1 MVGPYSEGDE
11 LHLELGLG
19 KHRFLTCFLI
29 FLYVAFVFY
38 LDNLSDSG
46 MAVAVMYVIAVLL
59 ASGFASANVIRA
71 TGTVCVVLT
80 VSAFV
85 WGHYDDLFDDSL
97 ARCIFSVAA
106 IAITTVL
113 AVRNQRGTDVLA
125 QRAGLLNLS
134 NDAIF
139 VRDLEGAIQFWNR
152 GAEKLYGYRSYE
164 AINAVSAELLNTKFD
179 VRHAE
184 AMACLVETGRW
195 EGELVQM
202 KRDGSQLTVASR
214 WSLSRDE
221 RGRPRA
227 ILETNTDISERKR
240 TEVKLQEQERE
251 RRVILNTV
259 PAFVW
264 TNLTDGTV
272 DYLNERWTELGIDL
286 SGISRRLENL
296 IHPSDLPRWRDLWA
310 QAEQSAEMIETECR
324 LKTGSGVYRW
334 MLMRGSPL
342 MSNAEEVV
350 RWYGVMND
358 IDALRQTEEALQQAH
373 ADLAHATRV
382 ATLGEL
388 VASIAHEVNQP
399 LGAVVTNGE
408 AALRWLHRT
417 PPEIAE
423 VRDGLDRVIAE
434 GQRASEVVRRLL
446 SLSKKGVP
454 LNKSVLNCAE
464 LITESLA
471 LVQRELMRHDIAV
484 DVDISVPDVKVR
496 GDKIQLQQVLI
507 NLLMN
512 AHHAVL
518 EVQNSARNIRI
529 SLKLSVTSDVLIVVQ
544 DSGHGI
550 CRKHQERLFTTF
562 FTTKRN
568 GLGMGLSI
576 CRSII
581 SAHGGRI
588 SLQSEEGEGAI
599 FTIELPAC
607 ST

>member
-1 MVGPYSEGDE
+1 MQ
-11 LHLELGLG
+11 LELGFR
-19 KHRFLTCFLI
+19 KHKFLTCFLI

-59 ASGFASANVIRA
+59 SSGFASANVILL
-71 TGTVCVVLT
+71 TGAACVVLT
-80 VSAFV
+80 ISAFV
-85 WGHYDDLFDDSL
+85 WGHYDDLLDDSL

-106 IAITTVL
+106 ITITTVL
-113 AVRNQRGTDVLA
+113 TIRNQRGTDVLA

-139 VRDLEGAIQFWNR
+139 VRDLDGFIQFWNR
-152 GAEKLYGYRSYE
+152 GAEKLYGYQSQE
-164 AINAVSAELLNTKFD
+164 AMNAKSAVLLKTRFD
-179 VRHAE
+179 VPHDE
-184 AMACLVETGRW
+184 AMAQLFETGRW
-195 EGELVQM
+195 EGELVQT
-202 KRDGSQLTVASR
+202 KSDGSQLTVASR

-221 RGRPRA
+221 RARPRA

-272 DYLNERWTELGIDL
+272 DYLNERWSELGIDL
-286 SGISRRLENL
+286 SGISCRLENL
-296 IHPSDLPRWRDLWA
+296 IHPGDLLRWRELWA

-324 LKTGSGVYRW
+324 LKTGSGTYRW

-342 MSNAEEVV
+342 MSNSGEVV

-358 IDALRQTEEALQQAH
+358 IDVLRRTEEALQQAH
-373 ADLAHATRV
+373 ADLAHATRI

-408 AALRWLHRT
+408 AALRWLHRS
-417 PPEIAE
+417 PPELAE
-423 VRDGLDRVIAE
+423 VADGLGRVIAE

-454 LNKSVLNCAE
+454 LNKSVVNCAE

-471 LVQRELMRHDIAV
+471 LVHRELLRHDVVV
-484 DVDISVPDVKVR
+484 DVDITAPDLKVR

-512 AHHAVL
+512 AHQAVL
-518 EVQNSARNIRI
+518 ERQNGARHIQI
-529 SLKLSVTSDVLIVVQ
+529 FLKLSSTSDVVIVVQ
-544 DSGHGI
+544 DNGHGI
-550 CRKHQERLFTTF
+550 CREHQERLFTTF

-581 SAHGGRI
+581 SAHGGKI
-588 SLQSEEGEGAI
+588 TLQSEQGKGAI
-599 FTIELPAC
+599 FTVELPAWRV
-607 ST
+607 